1 VAGADSADVVW
12 RKSSSSGAS
21 GCVEVAFVDGGDVL
35 IRDSKDP
42 EGPVLRFSAGEWS
55 EFRRGV
61 LSGEF

>member
-12 RKSSSSGAS
+12 RTSSWSGGT

-35 IRDSKDP
+35 MRHSKDP
-42 EGPVLRFSAGEWS
+42 QGPVLRFTADEWS
-55 EFRRGV
+55 AFRRGV